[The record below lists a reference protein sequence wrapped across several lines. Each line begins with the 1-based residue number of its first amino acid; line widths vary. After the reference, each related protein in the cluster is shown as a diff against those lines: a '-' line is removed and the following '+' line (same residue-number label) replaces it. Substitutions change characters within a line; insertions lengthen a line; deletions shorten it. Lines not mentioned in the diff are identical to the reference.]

1 VASVEKGGPG
11 TEQGGTSPFVALRA
25 ETGGGGALRHFPWA
39 MVLWPLAVL
48 IGLVDA
54 WRWHKG
60 AAFGYDTQHVWQAA
74 HAVLHGGS
82 SWNQFVYPP
91 GCLLFAFPFAALPF
105 RVTKVIVYLLQIVS
119 IAYLFWAMTRFIR
132 LPLSSARVALF
143 AVLLALTGQLGIAV
157 HYENFTVLLI
167 PLAAAFFLALDRDH
181 PMAAAVALG
190 ISLTIK
196 PLLAPLLLV
205 LLLRRRWRET
215 AVAVV
220 IPVVLSVIA
229 LVVVVAVNA
238 DFSGFVHEVEHTF
251 STNSS
256 RPWNTSL
263 SAMAR
268 YLHLPSGVGLVARIA
283 VVVVSLFVCW
293 RIWSRT
299 HLETAEQAIW
309 FSAPLFVI
317 LILCFSFAWGYYSLL
332 LLPLGFVVLRR
343 DRVIDWVV
351 RLGIFLA
358 LAPPILVYT
367 IPGYP
372 SRYYAPNNFTIFHL
386 GILLNGVSVL
396 GVIITLVGTV
406 LYASSYDSGAAAA
419 GSAVTGADVTDPR
432 PGISHA
438 SPGA

>member
-1 VASVEKGGPG
+1 VARIEKTG
-11 TEQGGTSPFVALRA
+11 LDA
-25 ETGGGGALRHFPWA
+25 EHGGAQPLLAFGSDSGLSGTQRRSQWA
-39 MVLWPLAVL
+39 LVLWPVAAV

-60 AAFGYDTQHVWQAA
+60 VAFGYDTQHVWQAA

-91 GCLLFAFPFAALPF
+91 GCLLFAFPLAALPF
-105 RVTKVIVYLLQIVS
+105 RVTKVIIYLLQIVS

-132 LPLSSARVALF
+132 LPLTCARVAWF
-143 AVLLALTGQLGIAV
+143 AVLLALTGQLGIAA
-157 HYENFTVLLI
+157 HYENFTLLLI
-167 PLAAAFFLALDRDH
+167 PLAAGFFLALDRDR
-181 PMAAAVALG
+181 PLAAAVVLG

-196 PLLAPLLLV
+196 PLLAPLVLV

-215 AVAVV
+215 GVAVL

-229 LVVVVAVNA
+229 LVVVVAVHA

-251 STNSS
+251 STNAS

-263 SAMAR
+263 SAMAK
-268 YLHLPSGVGLVARIA
+268 YLHLPSGLGLLARIA
-283 VVVVSLFVCW
+283 VVVVSLFACW
-293 RIWSRT
+293 RIWAQTQLR
-299 HLETAEQAIW
+299 TAEQTVW

-332 LLPLGFVVLRR
+332 LLPLGFVALLR
-343 DRVIDWVV
+343 DRPADWVV
-351 RLGIFLA
+351 RLGVFLA

-386 GILLNGVSVL
+386 GILLNGVSVF
-396 GVIITLVGTV
+396 GVLLTLVGIV
-406 LYASSYDSGAAAA
+406 LHTYDDDE
-419 GSAVTGADVTDPR
+419 VTA
-432 PGISHA
+432 HA
-438 SPGA
+438 SDPSLQT

>member
-1 VASVEKGGPG
+1 
-11 TEQGGTSPFVALRA
+11 
-25 ETGGGGALRHFPWA
+25 

-105 RVTKVIVYLLQIVS
+105 RVTKVIIYLLQIVS
-119 IAYLFWAMTRFIR
+119 IGYLFWAMTRFIR

-143 AVLLALTGQLGIAV
+143 AVLLAFTGQLGIAA
-157 HYENFTVLLI
+157 HYENFTLLLI

-181 PMAAAVALG
+181 PMAAAVVLG

-205 LLLRRRWRET
+205 LLLRRRWRESV
-215 AVAVV
+215 VAVL
-220 IPVVLSVIA
+220 IPVVLSIIA

-263 SAMAR
+263 SAMAK
-268 YLHLPSGVGLVARIA
+268 YLHLPSAVGLLARI
-283 VVVVSLFVCW
+283 VVVGVSLFACW
-293 RIWSRT
+293 RIWSLT
-299 HLETAEQAIW
+299 HLETAEQAVW

-332 LLPLGFVVLRR
+332 LLPLGFVALRR
-343 DRVIDWVV
+343 DRTVDWVV

-386 GILLNGVSVL
+386 GILLNGASVL
-396 GVIITLVGTV
+396 GVLITLVGVV
-406 LYASSYDSGAAAA
+406 LYSYDRDADAADPVET
-419 GSAVTGADVTDPR
+419 GSAMSVPSPR
-432 PGISHA
+432 ISQP
-438 SPGA
+438 SPGPQG

>member
-1 VASVEKGGPG
+1 
-11 TEQGGTSPFVALRA
+11 
-25 ETGGGGALRHFPWA
+25 
-39 MVLWPLAVL
+39 
-48 IGLVDA
+48 
-54 WRWHKG
+54 
-60 AAFGYDTQHVWQAA
+60 
-74 HAVLHGGS
+74 
-82 SWNQFVYPP
+82 
-91 GCLLFAFPFAALPF
+91 
-105 RVTKVIVYLLQIVS
+105 
-119 IAYLFWAMTRFIR
+119 
-132 LPLSSARVALF
+132 
-143 AVLLALTGQLGIAV
+143 
-157 HYENFTVLLI
+157 
-167 PLAAAFFLALDRDH
+167 
-181 PMAAAVALG
+181 MAAAVVLG

-215 AVAVV
+215 AVAVL

-229 LVVVVAVNA
+229 LVVVVATNA

-268 YLHLPSGVGLVARIA
+268 YLHLPSGLGLVARIA
-283 VVVVSLFVCW
+283 VVAVSLFACW

-299 HLETAEQAIW
+299 RLQTAEQAVW

-343 DRVIDWVV
+343 DRPVDWVI

-372 SRYYAPNNFTIFHL
+372 SRYYTPNNFTIFHL
-386 GILLNGVSVL
+386 GILLNGASVV
-396 GVIITLVGTV
+396 GVIITLAGV
-406 LYASSYDSGAAAA
+406 LMHSYDVDDVAPIGAP
-419 GSAVTGADVTDPR
+419 SAMQA
-432 PGISHA
+432 
-438 SPGA
+438 

>member
-1 VASVEKGGPG
+1 MARVENSGLGI
-11 TEQGGTSPFVALRA
+11 EQGETQPRVGFRS
-25 ETGGGGALRHFPWA
+25 ETGLVGALRKFPWA

-105 RVTKVIVYLLQIVS
+105 RVTKVIIYLLQIVS

-143 AVLLALTGQLGIAV
+143 AVLLALTGQLGIAA
-157 HYENFTVLLI
+157 HYENFTLLLI

-181 PMAAAVALG
+181 PMAAAVVLG

-205 LLLRRRWRET
+205 LLLRRRWRESV
-215 AVAVV
+215 VAVL

-263 SAMAR
+263 SAMAK
-268 YLHLPSGVGLVARIA
+268 YLHLPSAVGLLARI
-283 VVVVSLFVCW
+283 VVVGVSLFACW

-299 HLETAEQAIW
+299 HLETAEHAVW

-332 LLPLGFVVLRR
+332 LLPLGFVALRR
-343 DRVIDWVV
+343 DRTVDWVV

-372 SRYYAPNNFTIFHL
+372 SRYYAPNNLTIFHL
-386 GILLNGVSVL
+386 GILLNGASVL
-396 GVIITLVGTV
+396 GVLITLVGMV
-406 LYASSYDSGAAAA
+406 LYSYDPDADAADSAGIGAGTSVPSPRISQA
-419 GSAVTGADVTDPR
+419 SPR
-432 PGISHA
+432 PQG
-438 SPGA
+438 

>member
-1 VASVEKGGPG
+1 VARVENRGRG
-11 TEQGGTSPFVALRA
+11 TEQAGTQPHVGLRS
-25 ETGGGGALRHFPWA
+25 ETGVVGALREFPWA

-48 IGLVDA
+48 IGLLDA

-60 AAFGYDTQHVWQAA
+60 VDFGYDTQHVWQAA

-105 RVTKVIVYLLQIVS
+105 RVTKVIIYLLQIVS

-143 AVLLALTGQLGIAV
+143 AVLLALTGQLGIAA
-157 HYENFTVLLI
+157 HYENFTLLLI

-181 PMAAAVALG
+181 PMAAAVVLG
-190 ISLTIK
+190 IALTIK

-215 AVAVV
+215 AVAVL

-229 LVVVVAVNA
+229 LVVVVAANA

-268 YLHLPSGVGLVARIA
+268 YLHLPSGLGLVARIA
-283 VVVVSLFVCW
+283 VVAVSLFACW

-299 HLETAEQAIW
+299 HLETAEQAVW

-343 DRVIDWVV
+343 DRPVDWVV

-386 GILLNGVSVL
+386 GILLNGASVV
-396 GVIITLVGTV
+396 GVIITLAGVV
-406 LYASSYDSGAAAA
+406 MHSYDVDDVAPIGVP
-419 GSAVTGADVTDPR
+419 SAVEA
-432 PGISHA
+432 
-438 SPGA
+438 